1 MRDLSK
7 PLAPSILDKEE
18 RKKRK
23 AHRKFKRL
31 NNKITREHNRH
42 ARKTEG
48 TRLAQAIRR
57 RKNKNQNY

>member
-23 AHRKFKRL
+23 AYRKFKRL
-31 NNKITREHNRH
+31 NNKITREHNRQ